1 MEEIIDRLINEIRAM
16 MGLTRTDGGL
26 SDVLEVKAVYFG
38 DPGIIPQSLMPCVLV
53 EPNLESP
60 DGETT
65 SYDKRTLDVSISV
78 MIDAREFF
86 NVDTD
91 EAMGDRKLV
100 QSAEL
105 IARWFRTKD
114 NRQLNGLVNDI
125 AVNDTTYDIQ
135 DRGNAIVKT
144 ARVNLQVMKA
154 FTR

>member
-1 MEEIIDRLINEIRAM
+1 MEEIVDRLISEIRAM
-16 MGLTRTDGGL
+16 MGLTRTNGGFV
-26 SDVLEVKAVYFG
+26 DVIDVKAVYFG
-38 DPGIIPQSLMPCVLV
+38 DPGIVPQSLMPCIMV
-53 EPNLESP
+53 EPNVESP

-65 SYDKRTLDVSISV
+65 SYDKRQLDVSI
-78 MIDAREFF
+78 MLMLDARDYF
-86 NVDTD
+86 NVDAE

-105 IARWFRTKD
+105 IARWFRQREKRTLD
-114 NRQLNGLVNDI
+114 GLVNDI
-125 AVNDTTYDIQ
+125 AVNETTYDVQ